1 MSLFPVSITPRCPIR
16 TTLELLGGK
25 WRLLIVHQLAA
36 GPLRFGELKRL
47 LPDISEKMLVQEV
60 RLLTDA
66 ALLSRRNYGEVPPR
80 VEYALT
86 AAGREALT
94 VVAAAAAFGQSYLL
108 TLQPSAAA
116 APTTGAAPSDKL

>member
-1 MSLFPVSITPRCPIR
+1 MAPHPISVTPRCPIR

-25 WRLLIVHQLAA
+25 WRLLVVHQLAA

-47 LPDISEKMLVQEV
+47 LPGVSEKMLVQEL

-86 AAGREALT
+86 AAGREALA

-108 TLQPSAAA
+108 AVQLPP
-116 APTTGAAPSDKL
+116 APDVGIEPA